1 MTERDYTAWLT
12 VRIIGEAVT
21 RTSSADPQ
29 TIRDYLRSDAFQI
42 AAFKGEALSFR
53 TWDQQLRQP
62 ILIVGPRMLVSVSP
76 QAGLPAP
83 AHAARH
89 DGLRRAGI
97 ELPSRMSAGR
107 RMASSRSGRG
117 PADTRAEA

>member
-1 MTERDYTAWLT
+1 M
-12 VRIIGEAVT
+12 T

-62 ILIVGPRMLVSVSP
+62 ILIVGPRS
-76 QAGLPAP
+76 AGIGVAASRLPAP
-83 AHAARH
+83 AHAARY
-89 DGLRRAGI
+89 DGLRRAGN
-97 ELPSRMSAGR
+97 ELRSRMSAGQVVIR
-107 RMASSRSGRG
+107 PGAGLS
-117 PADTRAEA
+117 DTRTEPQRNGWVA